1 MSSVPS
7 AGQCVCEDVTCLTD
21 TLSWAEGQGRSL
33 GQCECACAYVMTR
46 VGASAVSS
54 PCGAPRRSP
63 PMEGALDLGVRLV
76 AVSCSCVGVAGS
88 SCWWLRRAPRASKRI
103 SVCWHRP
110 SSRTVAYPGQARAWE
125 EPSRDGSDTS
135 LERAAV
141 GWRGRVEA
149 RNNTVAYRMS
159 VASNIGRTT
168 PFAVERCLPT
178 LFLLPATP
186 SPRPP
191 RSPVSTPPEERHG

>member
-1 MSSVPS
+1 M
-7 AGQCVCEDVTCLTD
+7 TCLTD
-21 TLSWAEGQGRSL
+21 TLSWAGGQGRSL

-149 RNNTVAYRMS
+149 RNNTATRMS
-159 VASNIGRTT
+159 KIGYHPVVCQLFVFVTRDAEPPAPAVSGQHPARGASRVRLNFVII
-168 PFAVERCLPT
+168 
-178 LFLLPATP
+178 
-186 SPRPP
+186 
-191 RSPVSTPPEERHG
+191 

>member
-1 MSSVPS
+1 M
-7 AGQCVCEDVTCLTD
+7 TCLTD
-21 TLSWAEGQGRSL
+21 TLSWAGGQGRSL

-88 SCWWLRRAPRASKRI
+88 SCWWLRRAPRASRRI

-110 SSRTVAYPGQARAWE
+110 SSRTPTRAKHVSGKSQAGTGATRASSVLRWS
-125 EPSRDGSDTS
+125 SR
-135 LERAAV
+135 
-141 GWRGRVEA
+141 RGA
-149 RNNTVAYRMS
+149 CNNTDAYRMS
-159 VASNIGRTT
+159 NIGYH
-168 PFAVERCLPT
+168 PVVCQLCFCY
-178 LFLLPATP
+178 
-186 SPRPP
+186 PRRRAPDP
-191 RSPVSTPPEERHG
+191 RRGLRSCSPPEERHG

>member
-7 AGQCVCEDVTCLTD
+7 AGQCVCEDVTCFTD

-88 SCWWLRRAPRASKRI
+88 SCWWLRRAPRASRRI

-125 EPSRDGSDTS
+125 PSRDGSDTS

-141 GWRGRVEA
+141 EFAREA
-149 RNNTVAYRMS
+149 RNNTDAYRMS
-159 VASNIGRTT
+159 NIGYHPVVCQLCFCYPRRRAA
-168 PFAVERCLPT
+168 PAPAVSGQH
-178 LFLLPATP
+178 PARGA
-186 SPRPP
+186 SRV
-191 RSPVSTPPEERHG
+191 RLNFVII